1 AEEIQEREAESKPEN
16 TPAEGAASE
25 EMILLPV
32 KSLVLFPG
40 LVLPIVV
47 NRQAS
52 LYAAQEAVRRERPIG
67 VVLQQNSEKEQ
78 PEPEELHRMGTVAN
92 ILRYVTGQDGQH
104 HLICQ
109 G

>member
-1 AEEIQEREAESKPEN
+1 ARARTLPDRAAGTEQRMPFSGSGQTGGAAMSAEEIQEREAESKPEN

-67 VVLQQNSEKEQ
+67 VVLQQN
-78 PEPEELHRMGTVAN
+78 
-92 ILRYVTGQDGQH
+92 
-104 HLICQ
+104 
-109 G
+109 